1 MSHLLVLP
9 AGLPVPQDDG
19 ACDHLIGAEVPA
31 VTLASST
38 VSVNLAAFAAG
49 RAVLYIYPRTGKPDR
64 PVPEDWDAV
73 PGARGCTP
81 QSCGF
86 RDHVAELEALGA
98 RVAGLSAQPL
108 ADQEELATRLHLPY
122 PVIADPELVLAR
134 ELGLPTFTFEGV
146 ELYKRVTLI
155 LAHGRIEHVFYPVFP
170 PDRNAAMVVAWLRA
184 TRT

>member
-1 MSHLLVLP
+1 LTLP

-19 ACDHLIGAEVPA
+19 ACDHLVGAEVPSL
-31 VTLASST
+31 TLPSST
-38 VSVNLAAFAAG
+38 VSINLAAFAAG

-86 RDHVAELEALGA
+86 RDHAAALAAFGA
-98 RVAGLSAQPL
+98 RVAGLSTQPL
-108 ADQEELATRLHLPY
+108 ADQEELTSRLRLPY
-122 PVIADPELVLAR
+122 PVISDPDLLLAHELD
-134 ELGLPTFTFEGV
+134 LPTFTFEGV

-155 LAHGRIEHVFYPVFP
+155 LARGRIEHVFYPVFP
-170 PDRNAAMVVAWLRA
+170 PDRNAAMVLAWLK
-184 TRT
+184 TRG